1 MLAMTYVPPEQ
12 VLDLLLFVS
21 YLIEAVGVLLIIFA
35 VSHSVFNII
44 RIEIFHDQRFHKYE
58 HTKRTL
64 IQKIIFA
71 LDFFVSADLIRL
83 AVLSDFSDIIT
94 VAVIVAIRTI
104 LSWSLSREIHL
115 HKEWH

>member
-1 MLAMTYVPPEQ
+1 MALILPEIIIDTFLA
-12 VLDLLLFVS
+12 LS
-21 YLIEAVGVLLIIFA
+21 YLIEAVGILIILFA
-35 VSHSVFNII
+35 ISHSTY
-44 RIEIFHDQRFHKYE
+44 RIARREIFHDKRFHQYE

-83 AVLSDFSDIIT
+83 TVLSDFSDIAT
-94 VAVIVAIRTI
+94 VAVIVAVRTV

-115 HKEWH
+115 HKEK

>member
-1 MLAMTYVPPEQ
+1 MAFALPSMIVDLFLILSYV
-12 VLDLLLFVS
+12 
-21 YLIEAVGVLLIIFA
+21 IEAVGVTIIIFA
-35 VSHSVFNII
+35 ISHSIYRI
-44 RIEIFHDQRFHKYE
+44 AKIEIFHDKRFHQYE

-83 AVLSDFSDIIT
+83 AVLSDFNDILT
-94 VAVIVAIRTI
+94 VAVIVAVRTV

-115 HKEWH
+115 HKE

>member
-1 MLAMTYVPPEQ
+1 MSIELPL
-12 VLDLLLFVS
+12 VLTDSLLVVS
-21 YLIEAVGVLLIIFA
+21 YLVESIGVLIIIFA
-35 VSHSVFNII
+35 IAHSIYRI
-44 RIEIFHDQRFHKYE
+44 ARIEIFHDKRFHKYE

-83 AVLSDFSDIIT
+83 VVLSDFNDILT
-94 VAVIVAIRTI
+94 VAVIVAIRTV

-115 HKEWH
+115 HKENGH

>member
-1 MLAMTYVPPEQ
+1 MSLVLPVTVIDSLLA
-12 VLDLLLFVS
+12 VS
-21 YLIEAVGVLLIIFA
+21 YLIEAIGVLIIIFA
-35 VSHSVFNII
+35 IAHSTYRIAK
-44 RIEIFHDQRFHKYE
+44 IEIFHDKRFHKYE

-83 AVLSDFSDIIT
+83 AVLSDFTDILT
-94 VAVIVAIRTI
+94 VAVIVAVRTV

-115 HKEWH
+115 HKENGH

>member
-1 MLAMTYVPPEQ
+1 MAFALPSEIVDAFLV
-12 VLDLLLFVS
+12 VS
-21 YLIEAVGVLLIIFA
+21 YLIEAVGVAIIIFA
-35 VSHSVFNII
+35 IAHSIYRI
-44 RIEIFHDQRFHKYE
+44 SRIEIFHDKRFHEYE

-83 AVLSDFSDIIT
+83 AVLSDFNDILT
-94 VAVIVAIRTI
+94 VAVIVAVRTV

-115 HKEWH
+115 HNE

>member
-1 MLAMTYVPPEQ
+1 MTYVPPE
-12 VLDLLLFVS
+12 VLLDLLLLLS
-21 YLIEAVGVLLIIFA
+21 YLIEAIGILLILFA
-35 VSHSVFNII
+35 ISHSVFNIL
-44 RIEIFHDQRFHKYE
+44 RIEIFHDERFHKYE

-94 VAVIVAIRTI
+94 VAVIVAVRTV

>member
-1 MLAMTYVPPEQ
+1 MAFALPQMIVDIFLVLSYV
-12 VLDLLLFVS
+12 
-21 YLIEAVGVLLIIFA
+21 IEAVGVTIIIFA
-35 VSHSVFNII
+35 ISHSIYRI
-44 RIEIFHDQRFHKYE
+44 ARIEIFHDKRFHQYE

-83 AVLSDFSDIIT
+83 AVLSDFNDILT
-94 VAVIVAIRTI
+94 VAVIVAVRTV

-115 HKEWH
+115 HKE

>member
-1 MLAMTYVPPEQ
+1 MAFELPIIMIDA
-12 VLDLLLFVS
+12 LLGVS
-21 YLIEAVGVLLIIFA
+21 YLVEAIGVLIIIFA
-35 VSHSVFNII
+35 IAHSTYRIA
-44 RIEIFHDQRFHKYE
+44 RIEIFHDKRFHQYE

-83 AVLSDFSDIIT
+83 VVLSDFNDILT
-94 VAVIVAIRTI
+94 VAVIVAVRTV

-115 HKEWH
+115 HKEK

>member
-1 MLAMTYVPPEQ
+1 MAFALPQAIIDAFLVI
-12 VLDLLLFVS
+12 S
-21 YLIEAVGVLLIIFA
+21 YLIEAFGVLFIIFA
-35 VSHSVFNII
+35 ITHSIYRVV
-44 RIEIFHDQRFHKYE
+44 RIEILHDKRFHQYE

-83 AVLSDFSDIIT
+83 AVLSDFNDILT
-94 VAVIVAIRTI
+94 VAVIVAVRTV

-115 HKEWH
+115 HKE

>member
-1 MLAMTYVPPEQ
+1 MAFILPS
-12 VLDLLLFVS
+12 LIIDILLIIS
-21 YLIEAVGVLLIIFA
+21 ALIEAVGILLIVFA
-35 VSHSVFNII
+35 ISHSSYRIL
-44 RIEIFHDQRFHKYE
+44 RIEVLHDKRFHQYE

-71 LDFFVSADLIRL
+71 LDFFVAADLIRL

-94 VAVIVAIRTI
+94 VAVIVAVRTV

-115 HKEWH
+115 HKE